1 MGGVIGGVTPR
12 TRLRRLPELG
22 SYDAD
27 VVYGILDATSICHV
41 GTIVDDTPMVLPM
54 LHVRHE
60 NRLLIHGSRSNRL
73 LRSMT
78 ELDAVCVTVT
88 LNDGLIVAR
97 STFNSSVAYRSAVV
111 FGKARLLENDAE
123 SSAALDRLIVGVL
136 PGRSRE
142 VRPSHDSEMARTS
155 VVEVLIE
162 EASAKISVGP
172 PDDDDED
179 VETDVWAGVLHG
191 EFVYTGVTS
200 APDGPVGRGEVDV
213 AASVTRLLRDNS

>member
-1 MGGVIGGVTPR
+1 
-12 TRLRRLPELG
+12 
-22 SYDAD
+22 
-27 VVYGILDATSICHV
+27 
-41 GTIVDDTPMVLPM
+41 
-54 LHVRHE
+54 
-60 NRLLIHGSRSNRL
+60 
-73 LRSMT
+73 MT

-123 SSAALDRLIVGVL
+123 SSAALDRLIEGVL
-136 PGRSRE
+136 PGRSGE
-142 VRPSHDSEMARTS
+142 VRPSNDSELARTS
-155 VVEVLIE
+155 VVEVVIE

-179 VETDVWAGVLHG
+179 IESTVWAGVLHG